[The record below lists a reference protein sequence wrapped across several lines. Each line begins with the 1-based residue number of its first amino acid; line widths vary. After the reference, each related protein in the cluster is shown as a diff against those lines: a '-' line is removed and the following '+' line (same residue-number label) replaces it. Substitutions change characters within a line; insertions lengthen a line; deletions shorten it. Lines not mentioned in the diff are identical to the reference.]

1 MPKTRQQK
9 EEAVVS
15 LTDKLGRIK
24 SAIFADYK
32 GLTTSEINDLKEKLR
47 DKGAEFTIT
56 KNSLLKLAFNN
67 AQLTINND
75 QLFAGPTA
83 TLFAYDDEITPI
95 KLLVKL
101 LKDTQKG
108 SVKAGLFDG
117 EMIDP
122 SEVNKLA
129 QLPSREELQTK
140 LVGGLGAPIY
150 GIVGV
155 LQANLRNL
163 IYTLEQIRVVRGGE

>member
-15 LTDKLGRIK
+15 LTDKLGRIT
-24 SAIFADYK
+24 SAVFADYK
-32 GLTTSEINDLKEKLR
+32 GLTTSEINGLKEKLR

-75 QLFAGPTA
+75 QLFVGPTA
-83 TLFAYDDEITPI
+83 TLFAYDDELIPI

-129 QLPSREELQTK
+129 QLLSREELQAK
-140 LVGGLGAPIY
+140 LVGSLGAPIY

-163 IYTLEQIRVVRGGE
+163 VYTLEQIRVVRGGE